1 MKSAKLYIL
10 ALSFISLSRSVS
22 LNVIARGLFLLPFIL
37 LIIISF
43 FQFNQKLK
51 ELFLHSFL
59 ILALI
64 YAPPPSDKICFSPFK
79 HDNVNETDYKK
90 LHDAGL
96 PNTIGKGKMGMYPQL
111 FQKKYLGFEFIKRQQ
126 KQDDFVSLIFLI
138 IKISF
143 SLLAII
149 SLIKLGYSSKVR
161 LTRLREIEE
170 SFLYEKYRFNV
181 LTDKFD
187 DLFSSEGEQ
196 RFMKDQDQIIS
207 RDIIRVIWR

>member
-1 MKSAKLYIL
+1 MSKS
-10 ALSFISLSRSVS
+10 F
-22 LNVIARGLFLLPFIL
+22 
-37 LIIISF
+37 
-43 FQFNQKLK
+43 
-51 ELFLHSFL
+51 
-59 ILALI
+59 
-64 YAPPPSDKICFSPFK
+64 
-79 HDNVNETDYKK
+79 YKNSIF
-90 LHDAGL
+90 H
-96 PNTIGKGKMGMYPQL
+96 
-111 FQKKYLGFEFIKRQQ
+111 KKYLGSEFIKRQQ
-126 KQDDFVSLIFLI
+126 KHDNFASLIFLI

-149 SLIKLGYSSKVR
+149 SLIKLGHSSKVR

-170 SFLYEKYRFNV
+170 SFLYEKYRFNL

>member
-1 MKSAKLYIL
+1 MIYSEKYQVLNLSKSFYKNSI
-10 ALSFISLSRSVS
+10 FI
-22 LNVIARGLFLLPFIL
+22 
-37 LIIISF
+37 
-43 FQFNQKLK
+43 
-51 ELFLHSFL
+51 
-59 ILALI
+59 
-64 YAPPPSDKICFSPFK
+64 
-79 HDNVNETDYKK
+79 
-90 LHDAGL
+90 
-96 PNTIGKGKMGMYPQL
+96 
-111 FQKKYLGFEFIKRQQ
+111 KKYFGSVFLKRQQ
-126 KQDDFVSLIFLI
+126 KQDNFVSLIFLI

-170 SFLYEKYRFNV
+170 SFLYEKYRFNL